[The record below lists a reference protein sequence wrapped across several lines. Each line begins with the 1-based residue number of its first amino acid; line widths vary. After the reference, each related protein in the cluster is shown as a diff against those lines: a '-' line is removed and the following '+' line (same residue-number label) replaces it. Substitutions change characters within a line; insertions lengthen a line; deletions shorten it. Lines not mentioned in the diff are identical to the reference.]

1 MHTVELCSAITAI
14 SKIFG
19 KGRQRTAYPKKIL
32 WANIASAWLPMPEQ
46 RELYLHTETE
56 NQIFVFN
63 IFLVLTHSAC
73 PYKNCGIKYF
83 VDP

>member
-1 MHTVELCSAITAI
+1 MQLQPFPKYSV
-14 SKIFG
+14 KVVNVP
-19 KGRQRTAYPKKIL
+19 RTRKKFL
-32 WANIASAWLPMPEQ
+32 WANIANAWLPMPEQ

-56 NQIFVFN
+56 NQNFVFN